1 MNFFFPNYTIS
12 FIQFR
17 ITSIIKFMKR
27 FILVC
32 LSCLFLI
39 SLLNGQEK
47 PEIVVT
53 SGHIAN
59 VYAINFSPNNRFV
72 VTGGMDKT
80 VRIWDRSLCQEF
92 RVLYGHIGDIWKVEY
107 TSDNRYILSIDNK
120 GTLITWE
127 HSTGEIV
134 RRTQL
139 ELYTRSFTYVPNTT
153 RILVMK
159 GGEIIELDVLT
170 GIEITK
176 HGTIPDTDI
185 RLTEDGKYLITRSE
199 VAINQLSI
207 YNYQTKTIEGRLT
220 ANHDQALMNVSV
232 SPNAK
237 LVAGFS
243 IANKMITIWN
253 LETQKVLSEFEYTH
267 QDMIKMVFAPN
278 NKNLLVMNRSGSI
291 SDYTVQKGKLKR
303 VMNESTQDLTAMK
316 SGVYKVAITFDLA
329 ISPDNTMVGVAGMV
343 TESKG
348 YGLQPTIFMGGIL
361 FDFKQ
366 NKELGRLKG
375 YFKMSTHLSVG
386 SNSKYLIN
394 SIYNKFPGIR
404 VWNMK
409 EGDLEQYIRTSG
421 VASASAD
428 GSVFGTWV
436 VGDKEKPILTV
447 FDAKTIQ
454 PIFESTAVDALSEIA
469 FSENGSRM
477 LTQEVSIDLQN
488 YQNNKYFFR
497 IWDVGKKKQL
507 GEAIYFESTEMPIF
521 KGLKLSPEGDYII
534 AQTNSSEIVSWEV
547 ATGKRSHAIPSQVA
561 YEFLLDF
568 IPNSTKILISKTTP
582 EYDVATKKLKA
593 EMTWFE
599 WDYTTGLSSDV
610 FNTGKEGILFSADF
624 SADGTSLVTGQ
635 GGYFSEV
642 EFKVVVWDWASKKST
657 CSMSGH
663 HGAIKFVW
671 FDEKG
676 KWVYS
681 TAEDGFI
688 KVWDLETCKEMSSLI
703 AMEELDYII
712 LSPDNYYKCSKGNN
726 DGIGFRFKNNL
737 YSFDQFDVRFN
748 RPDKVLTSLGVS
760 KYAVK
765 LYTKAWEKR
774 LSKLGFTPANLEGEL
789 ALPNIELSNK
799 VSLPVTTEEKQLQ
812 LNIKAWDETYK
823 LDRISIY
830 VNDVPAPELKGISL
844 KKQNANKIEQAVDI
858 SLSAGKNLIKVS
870 VFNEEG
876 LESLRETFQVTY
888 QPTNNKQPD
897 LYIFTIGVSEF
908 ENKERNLKFA
918 TKDAKDLIAKFQSSD
933 YFGTVHTQ
941 ELFDEAAT
949 KENVLKAS
957 KFLDKAKIDDQVI
970 VYISSHGLLDDKL
983 DYYLAMHDVDF
994 NKPQAKGLPYD
1005 AINSMLD
1012 GTDCRNRLIMI
1023 DACHSGEVDKDEAVA
1038 RSSVAMTNTNVK
1050 MNQKSG
1056 ATLVRPK
1063 AGLKNSFTYMKTLF
1077 GDVSKGTGATV
1088 ISAAGGYEFALESE
1102 DWNNGVFTYAVL
1114 EGLTSGAA
1122 DRNHDGLVH
1131 VSELKDY
1138 VTMQVIK
1145 LTDGKQHPTT
1155 RTENALNDFI
1165 LFKVAHVLPNG
1176 KIIGGK

>member
-1 MNFFFPNYTIS
+1 
-12 FIQFR
+12 
-17 ITSIIKFMKR
+17 MKPY
-27 FILVC
+27 ILVF
-32 LSCLFLI
+32 LFF
-39 SLLNGQEK
+39 LLLTSGLTAQEK

-72 VTGGMDKT
+72 VTAGMDKT

-92 RVLYGHIGDIWKVEY
+92 RVLYGHIGDVWKVEY
-107 TSDNRYILSIDNK
+107 TSDNRYILSIDDK

-134 RRTQL
+134 RRTKL
-139 ELYTRSFTYVPNTT
+139 EMYTRSFTYIPNTT
-153 RILVMK
+153 HVLVMK
-159 GGEIIELDVLT
+159 EGEIVELDILT
-170 GIEITK
+170 GVEITK
-176 HGTIPDTDI
+176 HGAIPDTEI
-185 RLTEDGKYLITRSE
+185 RLAEDGEHLITR
-199 VAINQLSI
+199 APIKINELSV
-207 YNYQTKTIEGRLT
+207 YNYKTKTIRGTLR
-220 ANHDQALMNVSV
+220 ANHEEALMSVAV
-232 SPNAK
+232 SPNGK
-237 LVAGFS
+237 FVAGFS

-253 LETQKVLSEFEYTH
+253 LETEKVVSEFEYTH
-267 QDMIKMVFAPN
+267 QDMIEMAFTPN
-278 NKNLLVMNRSGSI
+278 NRNLLVMNRSGSI
-291 SDYTVQKGKLKR
+291 SDYNLQKGKLKR
-303 VMNESTQDLTAMK
+303 VMNESTQDLTNLK
-316 SGVYKVAITFDLA
+316 SGIYKIGVAFDLA
-329 ISPDNTMVGVAGMV
+329 ISPDNTMIGVAGMV
-343 TESKG
+343 TGSEG

-394 SIYNKFPGIR
+394 SVYNKFPGIR

-421 VASASAD
+421 VASASSD

-447 FDAKTIQ
+447 FNTKTIK
-454 PIFESTAVDALSEIA
+454 PVFESTEVDALSEIA
-469 FSENGSRM
+469 FNKDGSRM
-477 LTQEVSIDLQN
+477 LTQEISIDLKN
-488 YQNNKYFFR
+488 YQNNQYFFR
-497 IWDVGKKKQL
+497 IWDVDKNKQL
-507 GEAIYFESTEMPIF
+507 GEIVYFKSSEMPIF
-521 KGLKLSPEGDYII
+521 KSVKLSPEGDYII
-534 AQTNSSEIVSWEV
+534 AQTNGSEIVSWEV
-547 ATGKRSHAIPSQVA
+547 ATGKRVHAVPSQIG
-561 YEFLLDF
+561 YEYLLDF
-568 IPNSTKILISKTTP
+568 VPNSTKILISKTTP
-582 EYDVATKKLKA
+582 EYDLTAKKLKA
-593 EMTWFE
+593 DMTWFE
-599 WDYTTGLSSDV
+599 WDYVTGESGAI
-610 FNTGKEGILFSADF
+610 FNTGKEGVLFSADF
-624 SADGTSLVTGQ
+624 NADGTALVTGQ
-635 GGYFSEV
+635 GGYFAEV
-642 EFKVVVWDWASKKST
+642 AFNVVVWDWETKKRICT
-657 CSMSGH
+657 MPGH

-671 FDEKG
+671 FDENG
-676 KWVYS
+676 KRVYS

-688 KVWDLETCKEMSSLI
+688 KVWDLETCKEVSSLI
-703 AMEELDYII
+703 AMEEMDYII
-712 LSPDNYYKCSKGNN
+712 LSPDNYYKSSKGNN

-748 RPDKVLTSLGVS
+748 RPDKVLTSLGAS
-760 KYAVK
+760 KYSVK

-774 LSKLGFTPANLEGEL
+774 LSKLGFAPGDLQGEL

-799 VSLPVTTEEKQLQ
+799 VTLPVTTEEKQLK

-844 KKQNANKIEQAVDI
+844 KNQYANKVNEEIDI
-858 SLSAGKNLIKVS
+858 NLSAGKNLVKVS

-888 QPTNNKQPD
+888 NPTTSKKPD
-897 LYIFTIGVSEF
+897 LYIFTIGVSKF

-918 TKDAKDLIAKFQSSD
+918 TKDAKDLVAKFESSD

-970 VYISSHGLLDDKL
+970 IYISSHGLLDDKL
-983 DYYLAMHDVDF
+983 DYYLAMHDIDF
-994 NKPQAKGLPYD
+994 DKPQIKGLPYD
-1005 AINSMLD
+1005 AVNTMLD
-1012 GTDCRNRLIMI
+1012 GMDCRNRLIMI
-1023 DACHSGEVDKDEAVA
+1023 DACHSGEVDKDEAVT

-1056 ATLVRPK
+1056 STLVRPR

-1102 DWNNGVFTYAVL
+1102 DWSNGVFTYAIL
-1114 EGLTSGAA
+1114 EGLTSGEA
-1122 DRNHDGLVH
+1122 DINHDGLVH

-1138 VTMQVIK
+1138 VTLQVVK

-1155 RTENALNDFI
+1155 RTENALNDFV
-1165 LFKVAHVLPNG
+1165 LFKVSHKLPSG
-1176 KIIGGK
+1176 KVIGGK